1 MKPVEPILIQNLF
14 SELHD
19 HLISLLWGLAEADW
33 NRPTICAPWSVKDL
47 AAHLLDGDVRRLSLQ
62 RDKFTP
68 PQPESPITDYS
79 TLVGY
84 LNQLNHDWVV
94 AAQRLSPRLLT
105 ELLDLIG
112 GQTAQFF
119 QTLDP
124 EEPALFPVAW
134 AGEVSSLNWF
144 DLAREYT
151 ERWLHQQ
158 QIREATDRP
167 GLTERRYLYPVL
179 DTFMRAMPHTYREVE
194 ASAGTGAV
202 VSISGEAGGEWSLL
216 RQEEGWRLFY
226 GRAAAPA
233 AQVSLSQD
241 TAWRLFTK
249 GLSREEARRQVKLE
263 GEERLGAGLLSL
275 LAIMA

>member
-1 MKPVEPILIQNLF
+1 MEP
-14 SELHD
+14 
-19 HLISLLWGLAEADW
+19 A
-33 NRPTICAPWSVKDL
+33 TICVPWSVKDL

-62 RDKFTP
+62 RDKFNP
-68 PQPESPITDYS
+68 PPPESPITDYT

-84 LNQLNHDWVV
+84 LNQLNHNWVV

-112 GQTAQFF
+112 GQAAQFF
-119 QTLDP
+119 QSLDL
-124 EEPALFPVAW
+124 EGLALFPVAW
-134 AGEVSSLNWF
+134 AGETSSLNWF

-158 QIREATDRP
+158 QIREAVGRP

-179 DTFMRAMPHTYREVE
+179 DTFMRAMPHTYREIEAAVE
-194 ASAGTGAV
+194 RSVV

-216 RQEEGWRLFY
+216 RQAEGWSLFY

-233 AQVSLSQD
+233 AQTHLSQD

-249 GLSREEARRQVKLE
+249 GLSREEARQWVKLE
-263 GEERLGAGLLSL
+263 GEERLGAGLFNL